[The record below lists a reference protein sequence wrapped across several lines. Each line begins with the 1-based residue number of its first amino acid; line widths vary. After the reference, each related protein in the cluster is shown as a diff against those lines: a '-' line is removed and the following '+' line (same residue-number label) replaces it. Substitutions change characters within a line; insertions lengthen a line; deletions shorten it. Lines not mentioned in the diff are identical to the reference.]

1 MTQERDYLSVG
12 RSSMPAPNGIVSS
25 VSPLAAET
33 GVYVMRQGGNAFDA
47 AVATALVEGVVLP
60 SFCGLGG
67 EIFALLYEASTGK
80 LYGLTGSGRAPMAA
94 TAAYYRDKGFERFPN
109 EGPLASTIP
118 GEVDALWTILER
130 FGSGKFSFSQ
140 LMDPAISYAEGGFP
154 IGQRYARYFRIFHD
168 KLSKDPYTARVMLNN
183 GEPYRPGETLTLK
196 DLAKTLKRVSAGGRD
211 EFYLGDTGKE
221 LIGALREGGS
231 LYTLEDLAAQET
243 VIYDDPVS
251 VDYRG
256 HTIYET
262 KLPSQGII
270 VLQGM
275 NLLEQFDVK
284 SMGHNTPDYIHL
296 LTEVKHKVF
305 ADRTAY
311 YGDPEFVEVPVDT
324 LLSKEYAK
332 RRAQSIDMA
341 HAANEISPG
350 ALAASVGSHDSTSIF
365 CVADKEGNWVSLIH
379 SIFAIWGSAF
389 IPGNLG
395 FLMNTRSISFSLKD
409 GEANSLVPGKK
420 PLHTLNCFMVFK
432 DGKPYLAGGT
442 PGADLQPLWNMQ
454 TMLRVLDFKMD
465 VQRASEEPRFVAS
478 APGSLGQTKFEIQLE
493 KPLLED
499 VALVKALEAK
509 GHETAVYNIPG
520 RVGAMALIGVDPD
533 TGIKMGGVDPRE
545 DGQVAAY

>member
-256 HTIYET
+256 YTIYET
-262 KLPSQGII
+262 NLPSQGII

-395 FLMNTRSISFSLKD
+395 FLMNTRSISFL
-409 GEANSLVPGKK
+409 P
-420 PLHTLNCFMVFK
+420 
-432 DGKPYLAGGT
+432 
-442 PGADLQPLWNMQ
+442 
-454 TMLRVLDFKMD
+454 
-465 VQRASEEPRFVAS
+465 
-478 APGSLGQTKFEIQLE
+478 
-493 KPLLED
+493 
-499 VALVKALEAK
+499 
-509 GHETAVYNIPG
+509 
-520 RVGAMALIGVDPD
+520 
-533 TGIKMGGVDPRE
+533 
-545 DGQVAAY
+545 